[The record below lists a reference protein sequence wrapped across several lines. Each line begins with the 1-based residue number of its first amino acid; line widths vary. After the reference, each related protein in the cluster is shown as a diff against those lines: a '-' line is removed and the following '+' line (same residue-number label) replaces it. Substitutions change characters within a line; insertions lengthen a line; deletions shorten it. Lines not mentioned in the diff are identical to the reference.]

1 MDWLFLDPRA
11 PSLLGLL
18 ATALLGTAAVL
29 LGLPAVRWGVIWGTL
44 RTLSRTAGLLG
55 GGLAASV
62 VLISG
67 YALGAQGFATI
78 LLWLVAALALL
89 LLGVYLPG
97 LEARRHAA
105 RARRLDA
112 QTVDFTG
119 YMIAMLTSG
128 YGDAAVLREY
138 VRRPRSQVIDVQTL
152 VTEALETH
160 TRAGRGNVF
169 DILHAAVEQSGSTAL
184 RDVTA
189 TIRQV
194 AKQDRTQVIDG
205 LTEQRRRQL
214 EILVA
219 DATRRARQRE
229 NVVMLTSAG
238 ALFFGMLLCILY
250 VMTGGGTL
258 LHLG

>member
-1 MDWLFLDPRA
+1 MEWLFLDQRTPA
-11 PSLLGLL
+11 LLGLL

-29 LGLPAVRWGVIWGTL
+29 LGLPAARWGSVWVAM
-44 RTLSRTAGLLG
+44 RTLSRAAGVLIG
-55 GGLAASV
+55 GMASSV
-62 VLISG
+62 VVISG
-67 YALGAQGFATI
+67 YALGAHGFATI
-78 LLWLVAALALL
+78 LLWLVAMLALL

-97 LEARRHAA
+97 LEARQHAA
-105 RARRLDA
+105 LRRRLDV

-119 YMIAMLTSG
+119 YMMVMLQSG

-138 VRRPRSQVIDVQTL
+138 VRRPRAQVCDVQTL
-152 VTEALETH
+152 VTEALSTH

-189 TIRQV
+189 TIRQI

-205 LTEQRRRQL
+205 LTELRRRQM
-214 EILVA
+214 EIQLA

-229 NVVMLTSAG
+229 NVVMLVSAG
-238 ALFFGMLLCILY
+238 ALFFGMLLFILY

-258 LHLG
+258 LNLS